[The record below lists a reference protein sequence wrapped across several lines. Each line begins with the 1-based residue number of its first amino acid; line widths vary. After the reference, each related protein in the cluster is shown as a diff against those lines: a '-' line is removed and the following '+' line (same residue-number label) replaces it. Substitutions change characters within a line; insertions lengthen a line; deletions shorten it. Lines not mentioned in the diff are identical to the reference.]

1 MQIRSLGYAGIVAK
15 DLPAWREFAADVLG
29 LQVIEEPEG
38 LRLRMDDRAHR
49 LAVVAGDR
57 DGLDHLGWDVG
68 DAQGLTAAARTL
80 RERGVEVQPGTPAQI
95 AQRQV
100 RDLVCL
106 RDPLGN
112 RIDLYHGL
120 AAAPGPF
127 TPSRPT
133 GGFRTGELGFG
144 HAVLAVPDIDAVLPF
159 YRDVLGL
166 RLSDYANAPFRAI
179 FLHVNPRHHSL
190 AMLEMERSGVHHVM
204 IEALSLDDLGR
215 AYDAA
220 LERDLVRV
228 TLGRH
233 TNDHMT
239 SFYAAS
245 PSGFMVEFGWG
256 GRSVDDATWQVTEMT
271 HGPSLWG
278 HERTWLG
285 PEKRAEARALRLKAA
300 ADGLHAPVH
309 VLPGFGE
316 GIDR

>member
-1 MQIRSLGYAGIVAK
+1 MQIRALGYAGIVAK
-15 DLPAWREFAADVLG
+15 DLPAWRDFAADVLG
-29 LQVIEEPEG
+29 LQVIEEPG
-38 LRLRMDDRAHR
+38 RLRLRMDDRAQR
-49 LAVVAGDR
+49 LVVLAGER
-57 DGLDHLGWDVG
+57 DGLDHMGWDVG
-68 DAQGLTAAARTL
+68 DAQSLSTAVRTL
-80 RERGVEVQPGTPAQI
+80 RERGVGVQPGTPAEI

-100 RDLVCL
+100 QDLVWL

-112 RIDLYHGL
+112 RIELYHGL
-120 AAAPGPF
+120 AAAPGAF
-127 TPSRPT
+127 TPARPT

-166 RLSDYANAPFRAI
+166 RLSDYATAPFRAV
-179 FLHVNPRHHSL
+179 FLHVNARHHSL
-190 AMLEMERSGVHHVM
+190 AMLEMERSGVHHLM

-309 VLPGFGE
+309 VVPGFGE
-316 GIDR
+316 GSDR